1 MSLITPTLINILRQ
15 RFNLDWQGI
24 HGCPHWARVRQNG
37 LLLAPLTGANSRVI
51 EYFAFLHD
59 VCRDNDDHDPWHG
72 IRAAEFVKTLYN
84 VIELSTSEFEDLTTA
99 CAFHNDGYTTG
110 YNTTILTCWD
120 ADRLDLGRVFIRP
133 NPRHLCTNAARD
145 PEMLA
150 RAYCNGQVKQDTFL
164 GSLS

>member
-1 MSLITPTLINILRQ
+1 MTLITPTFINILRQ
-15 RFNLDWQGI
+15 RFTLDWQGF
-24 HGCPHWARVRQNG
+24 HGSPHWARVRQNG
-37 LLLAPLTGANSRVI
+37 LRLAPLTGANPRVI

-59 VCRDNDDHDPWHG
+59 ICRDNDDHDPWHG
-72 IRAAEFVKTLYN
+72 IRAAEFVKTLHQ
-84 VIELSTSEFEDLTTA
+84 VLELSASEFEDLTTA

-133 NPRHLCTNAARD
+133 NPRHLCTDAARD

-150 RAYCNGQVKQDTFL
+150 WAYRRSTARHHSPMD
-164 GSLS
+164 

>member
-1 MSLITPTLINILRQ
+1 MTLITPTLINILRQ
-15 RFNLDWQGI
+15 RFTLDWQGF
-24 HGCPHWARVRQNG
+24 HGSPHWARVRQNG
-37 LLLAPLTGANSRVI
+37 FRLAPLTGANPRVI

-59 VCRDNDDHDPWHG
+59 ICRDNDDHDPWHG
-72 IRAAEFVKTLYN
+72 VRAAEFVKTLHQ
-84 VIELSTSEFEDLTTA
+84 VLELSASEFEDLTTA

-133 NPRHLCTNAARD
+133 NPLHLCTDAARN

-150 RAYCNGQVKQDTFL
+150 WAYRRSTAHHQHPMV
-164 GSLS
+164 

>member
-1 MSLITPTLINILRQ
+1 MGASTPKRFATCAINR
-15 RFNLDWQGI
+15 RK
-24 HGCPHWARVRQNG
+24 P
-37 LLLAPLTGANSRVI
+37 RVI

-59 VCRDNDDHDPWHG
+59 ICRDNDDHDPWHG
-72 IRAAEFVKTLYN
+72 IRAAEFVKTLHQ
-84 VIELSTSEFEDLTTA
+84 VLELSTSEFEDLATA

-133 NPRHLCTNAARD
+133 NPRHLCTDAARD

-150 RAYCNGQVKQDTFL
+150 WAYRRSTARHHSPMD
-164 GSLS
+164 